1 MMHKSLA
8 TRESPEFI
16 NLQPLEIN
24 PLMSS
29 CEIKVLYLGE
39 NRNHSYITKEV
50 ATDMAK
56 TLRGAPIVGYF
67 KEEKGDFRD
76 HGDRV
81 IMDDEGIKFECMTK
95 PYGFVAPDA
104 KVWFQKFEDTDEFGN
119 VETREYLMT
128 TGYLWTGQYEE
139 AKLAVEEG
147 RPQSMEL
154 DVETLDGHWS
164 TNHKTG
170 MDFFIIND
178 AIFSKLCILG
188 EDVEPCFEGASVTA
202 PEVSKKFS
210 LDDNFKNTLYT
221 MMQDLKFALEGG
233 NNMDMEQNLV
243 VEETI
248 EEVVAE
254 NEEVVESVE
263 TEETPATEFDSLNR
277 ETTPVAE
284 VETPEVVEEEIV
296 EEETESAIEEEI
308 ETVVEEEI
316 TETEEIVEEEVS
328 ENEEVVVEEEISEEI
343 LEENDNS
350 EQSISTEN
358 EEYVEATQSS
368 QENFAKSDDEDK
380 KEDTDEESNDE
391 ETDTDDDKDDE
402 EDDKYNKED
411 EEEKSKCSLEEKYTA
426 LQAEFA
432 ELSSKYEALVEF
444 KNQVDNEKK
453 DALIASFYMLSE
465 EDTAEVVENKA
476 KYSLDEI
483 EAKLSVICV
492 RKKVNFDLDD
502 TSKNDNTVEE
512 ENVMTY
518 SLSNNDMSSTPAWIT
533 ALKNT
538 RDNRK

>member
-8 TRESPEFI
+8 TIESPEFI

-67 KEEKGDFRD
+67 KEDAGDFRD

-81 IMDDEGIKFECMTK
+81 IMDDEGIKFECLTK

-139 AKLAVEEG
+139 AKLAIEEG

-164 TNHKTG
+164 TNNKTG

-202 PEVSKKFS
+202 PEVSTSFTKI
-210 LDDNFKNTLYT
+210 DDDFKNTLYT

-233 NNMDMEQNLV
+233 KNMDMEQNLV
-243 VEETI
+243 IEENA
-248 EEVVAE
+248 EEVVTE
-254 NEEVVESVE
+254 NNEEVVETVE
-263 TEETPATEFDSLNR
+263 TEEIPATEFDSLAR
-277 ETTPVAE
+277 EEKPV
-284 VETPEVVEEEIV
+284 VETPVVEESVAEEVTEEPAIEEEVVEEETVEEPEVEVEEVVEEEI
-296 EEETESAIEEEI
+296 ID
-308 ETVVEEEI
+308 
-316 TETEEIVEEEVS
+316 
-328 ENEEVVVEEEISEEI
+328 
-343 LEENDNS
+343 EENLTDDDNS
-350 EQSISTEN
+350 EQSIITET
-358 EEYVEATQSS
+358 EECIEATLSS
-368 QENFAKSDDEDK
+368 QENFAKSDDEEKDED
-380 KEDTDEESNDE
+380 KEDTDEESNDNN
-391 ETDTDDDKDDE
+391 DTNEDKDDDKDDE
-402 EDDKYNKED
+402 DKY
-411 EEEKSKCSLEEKYTA
+411 SLLEESYNT
-426 LQAEFA
+426 LQAEYA
-432 ELSSKYEALVEF
+432 ELNSKYEALVEF
-444 KNQVDNEKK
+444 KNQVENEKK
-453 DALIASFYMLSE
+453 DALIDSFYMLSE
-465 EDTAEVVENKA
+465 EDKAEVIENKA
-476 KYSLDEI
+476 NYSLDDI

-512 ENVMTY
+512 ENDVMTY
-518 SLSNNDMSSTPAWIT
+518 SLSNNDMASTPAWIT

>member
-8 TRESPEFI
+8 TIESPEFI

-67 KEEKGDFRD
+67 KEEVGDFRD

-188 EDVEPCFEGASVTA
+188 DDVEPCFEGASVTA
-202 PEVSKKFS
+202 PEVSTSFTKI
-210 LDDNFKNTLYT
+210 DDDFKNTLYT

-233 NNMDMEQNLV
+233 KNMDMEQNLV

-248 EEVVAE
+248 EEVVTE
-254 NEEVVESVE
+254 NNEEVVE
-263 TEETPATEFDSLNR
+263 TEETPATEFDSLVRNT
-277 ETTPVAE
+277 EPVAE
-284 VETPEVVEEEIV
+284 EAAEEVVEENPAEEEVVEEETVEEPEVEVEEVVEETIV
-296 EEETESAIEEEI
+296 EEENLT
-308 ETVVEEEI
+308 
-316 TETEEIVEEEVS
+316 
-328 ENEEVVVEEEISEEI
+328 ND
-343 LEENDNS
+343 DNS
-350 EQSISTEN
+350 EQSITAETE
-358 EEYVEATQSS
+358 ECIEATLSS
-368 QENFAKSDDEDK
+368 QENFAKSDDEEKDED

-391 ETDTDDDKDDE
+391 ETDTDEDKNDNDDE
-402 EDDKYNKED
+402 EDEKKKY
-411 EEEKSKCSLEEKYTA
+411 SLLEESYNT
-426 LQAEFA
+426 LQAEYA
-432 ELSSKYEALVEF
+432 ELNSKYEALVEF

-453 DALIASFYMLSE
+453 DALINSFYMLSD
-465 EDTAEVVENKA
+465 EDKQEVIENKA
-476 KYSLDEI
+476 NYSLDDI

-518 SLSNNDMSSTPAWIT
+518 SLSGNDMASTPAWIT